1 MKISDSVVLAYTK
14 YRTRKARSIL
24 VVFGSAC
31 ITALV
36 LFFSIATAGLQRSVV
51 NKASPIGAMIL
62 LKITDYMSPS
72 GTTPAPTDEKYWND
86 LKQRTN
92 IQDSEVKEV
101 YYETEIRQMNSSELS
116 LFDGANPGD
125 GWDAFLNYRRTLIKS
140 EALIRPFVK
149 QDVDL
154 SYKAGDPLPIVVS
167 ADIIEVQHKDE
178 LAKIKDVVKRVERG
192 RELQQDYIGKT
203 QKLRIEVVPPLDPTS
218 KEVQQIDASDN
229 KVLEIDA
236 KIVGFSPSTT
246 GFFSGLINQDGPT
259 IVIAYGAAR
268 AHPELAPYVQ
278 TATSVYASFNTKEAR
293 SAVVERYSGN
303 YELSVLVYGDIAGS
317 TDDLI
322 KTVSKVLRWI
332 IVVMLL
338 FVTLPMMSTM
348 SKILADSQRETGVFR
363 AIGARNS
370 EIVQIYVVY
379 STLLALVAF
388 VIAVLISSLIA
399 LLLTLKY
406 GDILGA
412 QLSEVT
418 GSTTISS
425 VSLYGVQPFHWLVLL
440 VILVVASALGTAGP
454 VSRTLRKDPILA
466 MRDE

>member
-1 MKISDSVVLAYTK
+1 MKISDSIVLAYTK

-51 NKASPIGAMIL
+51 NKASPIGAMNL
-62 LKITDYMSPS
+62 LKITDYMATS
-72 GTTPAPTDEKYWND
+72 GTNPAPTNEKYWDD
-86 LKQRTN
+86 LRQRTS
-92 IQDSEVKEV
+92 IQSSDVKDV
-101 YYETEIRQMNSSELS
+101 FYETEIRQMNGAKLS
-116 LFDGANPGD
+116 LFDAANPGD

-140 EALIRPFVK
+140 EELIRPFVS
-149 QDVDL
+149 QDADL
-154 SYKAGDPLPIVVS
+154 SYKAGAPLPIVVS
-167 ADIIEVQHKDE
+167 ADIIETQHKDE
-178 LAKIKDVVKRVERG
+178 LAKIKDVVKRVERS
-192 RELQQDYIGKT
+192 RELQKQYIGKT
-203 QKLRIEVVPPLDPTS
+203 QKLVIEVVPAFDPKS
-218 KEVQQIDASDN
+218 QEVQQIDASDN
-229 KVLEIDA
+229 KVLEIEA
-236 KIVGFSPSTT
+236 KIVGFSPSTN

-259 IVIAYGAAR
+259 IVVEYEAAR
-268 AHPELAPYVQ
+268 AHPELSAYVQ
-278 TATSVYASFNTKEAR
+278 AATSVYASFYTKEAR
-293 SAVVERYSGN
+293 TAVVDRYAGN
-303 YELSVLVYGDIAGS
+303 YDLGVLVYGDIAGS
-317 TDDLI
+317 TDDLL

-388 VIAVLISSLIA
+388 VIAVLIASLIA
-399 LLLTLKY
+399 LVLTLKY
-406 GDILGA
+406 GNILGA

-418 GSTTISS
+418 GSTTISA
-425 VSLYGVQPFHWLVLL
+425 VSLYGIQPLHWLVLL

>member
-51 NKASPIGAMIL
+51 NKASPIGAMNL
-62 LKITDYMSPS
+62 LKITDYMATSSTNPS
-72 GTTPAPTDEKYWND
+72 ATNEKYWED
-86 LKQRTN
+86 LRQRTG
-92 IQDSEVKEV
+92 IQAEDVKAV
-101 YYETEIRQMNSSELS
+101 FYETEIRQMNSSTLS

-140 EALIRPFVK
+140 KELIQPYIP
-149 QDVDL
+149 QDTDL

-167 ADIIEVQHKDE
+167 ADIIETQHKDE
-178 LAKIKDVVKRVERG
+178 LAKIKDVVKRVERS
-192 RELQQDYIGKT
+192 RELQKQYIGRS
-203 QKLRIEVVPPLDPTS
+203 QKLKIEVTPPLDLS
-218 KEVQQIDASDN
+218 SQQVQQIDASDN
-229 KVLEIDA
+229 KVVEIDV
-236 KIVGFSPSTT
+236 KIVGFSPSTN

-259 IVIAYGAAR
+259 IVIEYEAAK
-268 AHPELAPYVQ
+268 AHPELAAYVQ
-278 TATSVYASFNTKEAR
+278 TATSAYASFYEKEAR
-293 SAVVERYSGN
+293 TAVVEKYAGN
-303 YELSVLVYGDIAGS
+303 YDLSVLVYGDIAGS
-317 TDDLI
+317 TNDLL
-322 KTVSKVLRWI
+322 KTVSKVLRWV

-388 VIAVLISSLIA
+388 VIAVLISSIIA

-425 VSLYGVQPFHWLVLL
+425 VSLYGVQPLHWLVLL
-440 VILVVASALGTAGP
+440 VILVLASALGTAGP